1 MHPSTI
7 LVREMVARAVRAMLS
22 VTVLAALA
30 ACDKVPLTAPTES
43 TITLYAN
50 GTSVPLNGGVDV
62 IATVIEDAGTPVQNG
77 TVVTFTTTLG
87 RFEPAEARTN
97 GGKATARLVADGRSG
112 TATVFATSGAARS
125 EELTLPV
132 GGAAAESIILRAT
145 PSTVSGTG
153 GTVQIVAT
161 VRDEG
166 GNGLSGVL
174 VSFSADAG
182 QLSNG
187 SATTDGN
194 GEARVSLRTARTTRV
209 TANAGAQSGEIT
221 INYIASPT
229 VSVTVTPTAPTA
241 GQTVVFNITVT
252 PPSDGAPIESIGIN
266 FGDGS
271 GANNLGASSTSV
283 AHVYS
288 SSGTYTVTV
297 RVRDVTGQETEQ
309 VTIVVVGDAA
319 AVPVTLVGPETIA
332 VNTEADFTASATLG
346 GSTVLEYTWNFDG
359 IVETTT
365 GNTASHT
372 FTDAG
377 TKDVSVT
384 VTTTDGRSGTAQI
397 QVEVTSP

>member
-7 LVREMVARAVRAMLS
+7 LVREMVARAARAMLS
-22 VTVLAALA
+22 VTLLAAVA

-97 GGKATARLVADGRSG
+97 SGKATARLVADGRSG
-112 TATVFATSGAARS
+112 TATVFATSGGARS

-194 GEARVSLRTARTTRV
+194 GEARVSLTTARTTRV

-229 VSVTVTPTAPTA
+229 VSVTVTPTAPVVGEA
-241 GQTVVFNITVT
+241 VVFDITVT
-252 PPSDGAPIESIGIN
+252 PPTDGAPIQSITVDFDDGTTLN
-266 FGDGS
+266 VGS
-271 GANNLGASSTSV
+271 GSTSV

-288 SSGTYTVTV
+288 RGGTYEVTV
-297 RVRDVTGQETEQ
+297 EVRDVTGQTTEQ
-309 VTIVVVGDAA
+309 VVVIVVQGV
-319 AVPVTLVGPETIA
+319 
-332 VNTEADFTASATLG
+332 VNVSLSATPDTVTAPG
-346 GSTVLEYTWNFDG
+346 EVTFAASVSGATGASYRWDFGDGTPVMSGTSSTIKHTYTS
-359 IVETTT
+359 T
-365 GNTASHT
+365 GTNTAT
-372 FTDAG
+372 
-377 TKDVSVT
+377 VT
-384 VTTTDGRSGTAQI
+384 VTTTDGSSGTGQAT
-397 QVEVTSP
+397 VTVN

>member
-7 LVREMVARAVRAMLS
+7 LVREMVARAAGALLS
-22 VTVLAALA
+22 VTLLAALA

-50 GTSVPLNGGVDV
+50 GNSVPLNGGVDV

-97 GGKATARLVADGRSG
+97 GGKATARLMADGRSG
-112 TATVFATSGAARS
+112 TATVFATSGGAKS

-132 GGAAAESIILRAT
+132 GGAAAESIVLRAT

-166 GNGLSGVL
+166 GNGLPGVL

-187 SATTDGN
+187 SATTDAN
-194 GEARVSLRTARTTRV
+194 GEARVSLTTARTTQV
-209 TANAGAQSGEIT
+209 TANAGAQSGQIT

-229 VSVTVTPTAPTA
+229 VSVTVTPTTPVA
-241 GQTVVFNITVT
+241 GEPVVFAITVT
-252 PPSDGAPIESIGIN
+252 PPADGAPIQSITVD
-266 FGDGS
+266 FDDGTS
-271 GANNLGASSTSV
+271 LNVGSSSTSV
-283 AHVYS
+283 AHVYTRG
-288 SSGTYTVTV
+288 GTYTVTV
-297 RVRDVTGQETEQ
+297 EVRDVMGQTTEQ
-309 VTIVVVGDAA
+309 VVVIVVQGVVNVSLSATPDTITAPAEVTFAASVSGATAATYRWDFGDGSPAMS
-319 AVPVTLVGPETIA
+319 G
-332 VNTEADFTASATLG
+332 TASTIKH
-346 GSTVLEYTWNFDG
+346 TYT
-359 IVETTT
+359 
-365 GNTASHT
+365 S
-372 FTDAG
+372 AG
-377 TKDVSVT
+377 TKTATVT
-384 VTTTDGRSGTAQI
+384 VTTTDGSSGTAQAT
-397 QVEVTSP
+397 VTVN

>member
-7 LVREMVARAVRAMLS
+7 LVREMVARAVRAMMAATL
-22 VTVLAALA
+22 LAALA

-112 TATVFATSGAARS
+112 TATVFATSGGAKS

-132 GGAAAESIILRAT
+132 GGAAAAGIILRAT
-145 PSTVSGTG
+145 PSSVSGTG

-166 GNGLSGVL
+166 GNGLPGVL
-174 VSFSADAG
+174 VAFSADAG
-182 QLSNG
+182 QLSSG
-187 SATTDGN
+187 SATTDAN
-194 GEARVSLRTARTTRV
+194 GEARTSLTTARTTKV

-229 VSVTVTPTAPTA
+229 VSVTVTPTTPVV
-241 GQTVVFNITVT
+241 GEPVVFAITVT
-252 PPSDGAPIESIGIN
+252 PPADGAPIQSITVD
-266 FGDGS
+266 FDDGTTLNVGS
-271 GANNLGASSTSV
+271 ASTSV
-283 AHVYS
+283 AHVFS
-288 SSGTYTVTV
+288 RGGTYTVTIE
-297 RVRDVTGQETEQ
+297 VRDVTGQTTEQ
-309 VTIVVVGDAA
+309 VVVVVVQG
-319 AVPVTLVGPETIA
+319 VVNVTLTATPSAITAPAEVTL
-332 VNTEADFTASATLG
+332 TASVSGATG
-346 GSTVLEYTWNFDG
+346 ASYHWSFGDGSADQS
-359 IVETTT
+359 
-365 GNTASHT
+365 TASSSIKHT
-372 FTDAG
+372 YATAPTSG
-377 TKDVSVT
+377 TATATVT
-384 VTTTDGRSGTAQI
+384 VNTTDGSSGTAQATI
-397 QVEVTSP
+397 TIN

>member
-7 LVREMVARAVRAMLS
+7 LVREMVARTARAMLS
-22 VTVLAALA
+22 VTLLAALA
-30 ACDKVPLTAPTES
+30 ACDKVALTAPTES

-50 GTSVPLNGGVDV
+50 GASVPLNGGVDV

-97 GGKATARLVADGRSG
+97 NGKATARLLGDGRSG
-112 TATVFATSGAARS
+112 TASVFATSGGARS

-132 GGAAAESIILRAT
+132 GAAAAGSIILRAT
-145 PSTVSGTG
+145 PSSLSGSG

-166 GNGLSGVL
+166 GNGLPGVL
-174 VSFSADAG
+174 VTFSATAG
-182 QLSNG
+182 RLSTG
-187 SATTDGN
+187 SATTDAN
-194 GEARVSLRTARTTRV
+194 GEAHTSLTTARTTTV

-221 INYIASPT
+221 IDYLAPPT

-252 PPSDGAPIESIGIN
+252 PPSDGAPIESIRIS

-271 GANNLGASSTSV
+271 SVNLGSSSTSV

-297 RVRDVTGQETEQ
+297 QVRDVTGQETEQ
-309 VTIVVVGDAA
+309 VTVVVVGDAA
-319 AVPVTLVGPETIA
+319 AVPVTLIGPETIA
-332 VNTEADFTASATLG
+332 VNTEADFTASATLS
-346 GSTVLEYTWNFDG
+346 GSPVLEYTWNFDG
-359 IVETTT
+359 TVETTT

-377 TKDVSVT
+377 TKKVSVT
-384 VTTTDGRSGTAQI
+384 VTTTDGRSGTAEME
-397 QVEVTSP
+397 VEVTP

>member
-1 MHPSTI
+1 MSRFGGPGALVFRRNNWRARSVLLAAPDELRLLLALRGLPPHGHGNRHHHGHDSHGHEKGRHRVACVAAPHLHLMHPSTI
-7 LVREMVARAVRAMLS
+7 LVREMVARAARAMLS
-22 VTVLAALA
+22 VTLLAALA

-97 GGKATARLVADGRSG
+97 SGKATARLVADGRSG
-112 TATVFATSGAARS
+112 TATVFATSGGARS

-187 SATTDGN
+187 SATTDAN
-194 GEARVSLRTARTTRV
+194 GEARVSLTTARTTRV
-209 TANAGAQSGEIT
+209 TANAGTQSGEIT

-229 VSVTVTPTAPTA
+229 VSVTVTPTTPAA
-241 GQTVVFNITVT
+241 GEAVVFDITVT
-252 PPSDGAPIESIGIN
+252 PPADGAPIQSITVD
-266 FGDGS
+266 FDDGTTVRRGVS
-271 GANNLGASSTSV
+271 GARRWRTCTRGAEPTRSRWKCATSWGRRPSRW
-283 AHVYS
+283 S
-288 SSGTYTVTV
+288 SSWS
-297 RVRDVTGQETEQ
+297 R
-309 VTIVVVGDAA
+309 A
-319 AVPVTLVGPETIA
+319 
-332 VNTEADFTASATLG
+332 
-346 GSTVLEYTWNFDG
+346 W
-359 IVETTT
+359 
-365 GNTASHT
+365 
-372 FTDAG
+372 
-377 TKDVSVT
+377 
-384 VTTTDGRSGTAQI
+384 
-397 QVEVTSP
+397 